1 MRALGI
7 LLIVLAACGGEQE
20 ETIAIDA
27 VPSVVMS
34 AVQKRFPNATATEA
48 AREREDGKLLYEV
61 SVLDGSRKIDVTVTP
76 EGEVTTIEGAL
87 AQNDLPDAVTQ
98 ALSAK
103 YPHAVYHIIEDVIT
117 NEGGTSRLAY
127 YEVLLETADK
137 HFFEVQI
144 APDGKTLKEEKKS
157 GVEP

>member
-7 LLIVLAACGGEQE
+7 LLIFLAACGGEQE

-27 VPSVVMS
+27 VPSAVMN
-34 AVQKRFPNATATEA
+34 AVLKRFPSATATEA

-87 AQNDLPDAVTQ
+87 SQSDLPAAVTQ
-98 ALSAK
+98 AVATK
-103 YPHAVYHIIEDVIT
+103 YPGAVYHIIEDVIT
-117 NEGGTSRLAY
+117 NEGGASKLAY
-127 YEVLLETADK
+127 YEVLIETADK
-137 HFFEVQI
+137 RFFEVQI
-144 APDGKTLKEEKKS
+144 APDGKILKEEKKT